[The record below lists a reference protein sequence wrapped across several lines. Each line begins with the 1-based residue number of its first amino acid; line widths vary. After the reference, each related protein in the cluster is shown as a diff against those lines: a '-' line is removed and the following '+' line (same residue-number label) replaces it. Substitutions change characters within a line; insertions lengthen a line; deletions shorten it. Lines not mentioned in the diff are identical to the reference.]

1 LRTITIL
8 FLCFVNLC
16 FSQTSSLKISE
27 SQEFKDSE
35 KSDEILSIHTSTK
48 NVTGIVREGKKHLLF
63 DIFDASFDKFHSE
76 VIEKSKN
83 ETFVGDVY
91 FDDEIKVF
99 TVEKVNK
106 SERNVYA
113 HIFNFLN
120 KSHSKVKLFSATVE
134 KNQPLFSGG
143 NKRQTSLALSP
154 NGNFLAISTDNIKK
168 NLNSYTVRVFDANS
182 LKLVYSKVY
191 QEDSEKFFEPNDM
204 VIDDSGQVYVLG
216 KKYFEGRREK
226 KQGEA
231 NYNFVLNEVS
241 KNNLKTLQLGLEGE
255 EHIRSLNIS
264 QSNPEA
270 IQLMGFYS
278 ENKAG
283 RIKGGCSFLIDVEN
297 ELTIK
302 NKVNIVLPLSVYE
315 DLYGENRAD
324 RKKDKE
330 LTNFYI
336 DHVLQDDNGNTYLIA
351 EEFYITQAYVPN
363 GQMGGTTVT
372 TFHYDDILVL
382 KFNANNSL
390 DWGRSIFKKANM
402 PSYNAFLKDNKL
414 HVILNSGK
422 NLTEKSDG
430 RTKVSKGILES
441 SSLYDIVFNTDGEVI
456 YNKVQDN
463 KGNTYYTP
471 FRGTYKNSKFVMM
484 SDPKSKKQFMI
495 LE

>member
-1 LRTITIL
+1 
-8 FLCFVNLC
+8 
-16 FSQTSSLKISE
+16 
-27 SQEFKDSE
+27 
-35 KSDEILSIHTSTK
+35 
-48 NVTGIVREGKKHLLF
+48 
-63 DIFDASFDKFHSE
+63 
-76 VIEKSKN
+76 
-83 ETFVGDVY
+83 
-91 FDDEIKVF
+91 
-99 TVEKVNK
+99 
-106 SERNVYA
+106 
-113 HIFNFLN
+113 
-120 KSHSKVKLFSATVE
+120 
-134 KNQPLFSGG
+134 
-143 NKRQTSLALSP
+143 
-154 NGNFLAISTDNIKK
+154 
-168 NLNSYTVRVFDANS
+168 
-182 LKLVYSKVY
+182 
-191 QEDSEKFFEPNDM
+191 
-204 VIDDSGQVYVLG
+204 LG